1 MDWLDWLLDAKTL
14 FLYLF
19 TFLCFPRFKVTPFSC
34 ITEMDN
40 IHYYRGGESVESRI
54 ISNWL
59 PHLNSADFAS
69 QIVPLFLSFFLFL
82 ISEWSLCSHLNS
94 GLCLVLKG
102 EKTHMFS
109 VSSLPEHLQKR
120 GLQKK
125 NMREGVRK
133 VLTHIVK
140 KKEKYSVHGKSYD
153 HSICRKI
160 RKNVFFCLLTVFFW
174 QIISWKKKREKKIC
188 QRCF

>member
-1 MDWLDWLLDAKTL
+1 
-14 FLYLF
+14 
-19 TFLCFPRFKVTPFSC
+19 
-34 ITEMDN
+34 
-40 IHYYRGGESVESRI
+40 
-54 ISNWL
+54 
-59 PHLNSADFAS
+59 
-69 QIVPLFLSFFLFL
+69 
-82 ISEWSLCSHLNS
+82 
-94 GLCLVLKG
+94 
-102 EKTHMFS
+102 MFS

-160 RKNVFFCLLTVFFW
+160 RKNVFFLFTYSVLLANYLLKEEKGKKNLSKMFL
-174 QIISWKKKREKKIC
+174 IRHISWSKTVGRTGNH
-188 QRCF
+188 FL

>member
-1 MDWLDWLLDAKTL
+1 
-14 FLYLF
+14 
-19 TFLCFPRFKVTPFSC
+19 
-34 ITEMDN
+34 
-40 IHYYRGGESVESRI
+40 
-54 ISNWL
+54 
-59 PHLNSADFAS
+59 
-69 QIVPLFLSFFLFL
+69 
-82 ISEWSLCSHLNS
+82 
-94 GLCLVLKG
+94 
-102 EKTHMFS
+102 MFS

-160 RKNVFFCLLTVFFW
+160 RKNVFFFVYLQCSSGKLSPERRKGEKNLSKMFLIRHISRSKTVGRTGNHFL
-174 QIISWKKKREKKIC
+174 
-188 QRCF
+188 

>member
-1 MDWLDWLLDAKTL
+1 
-14 FLYLF
+14 
-19 TFLCFPRFKVTPFSC
+19 
-34 ITEMDN
+34 
-40 IHYYRGGESVESRI
+40 
-54 ISNWL
+54 
-59 PHLNSADFAS
+59 
-69 QIVPLFLSFFLFL
+69 
-82 ISEWSLCSHLNS
+82 
-94 GLCLVLKG
+94 
-102 EKTHMFS
+102 MFS

-160 RKNVFFCLLTVFFW
+160 RKNVFFFLFTYSVLLANYLL
-174 QIISWKKKREKKIC
+174 KEEKGKKIC